1 MLELCLQAKLLTG
14 KDESISDFIVK
25 VPEAP
30 SPMVIKSAIKMLK
43 DIEALDMNENVT
55 IIGTHLLNIPMEPQ
69 FAKMILSAWCLK
81 CLDPVVTIVS
91 SLSYK

>member
-14 KDESISDFIVK
+14 KNESISDFIVK

-43 DIEALDMNENVT
+43 DIGKKPVCLTKKMT
-55 IIGTHLLNIPMEPQ
+55 CLL
-69 FAKMILSAWCLK
+69 W
-81 CLDPVVTIVS
+81 V
-91 SLSYK
+91 Y